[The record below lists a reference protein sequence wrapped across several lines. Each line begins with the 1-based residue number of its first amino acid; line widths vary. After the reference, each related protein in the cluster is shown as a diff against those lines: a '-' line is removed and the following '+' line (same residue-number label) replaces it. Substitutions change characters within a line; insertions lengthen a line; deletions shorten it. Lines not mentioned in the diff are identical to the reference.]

1 MKRIAVLLFAVA
13 VAIAG
18 VSASGAPEGSELSL
32 GLGYDYDLYGATGI
46 HGLGINMYCQQPVA
60 ESADLYWNIDIMV
73 PFQVIAL
80 GTSVGRDAY
89 DTLFG
94 MGVSFGGG
102 KAFMVGD
109 NVRMFIGGGAYW
121 KWIAGYAYAGGG
133 MNSMVGIEGNFTCS
147 FIVNPHIV
155 VDIGARIGTPLL
167 AIMESDGVTVAQGVG
182 GINISPRVAVGYRF

>member
-109 NVRMFIGGGAYW
+109 NVRIASGPLETFLATVEEIYPDKQKVKVIVQMFGRQTPVELEF
-121 KWIAGYAYAGGG
+121 
-133 MNSMVGIEGNFTCS
+133 NQIEKLSN
-147 FIVNPHIV
+147 
-155 VDIGARIGTPLL
+155 
-167 AIMESDGVTVAQGVG
+167 
-182 GINISPRVAVGYRF
+182 